1 MLAAPRAG
9 GWRGVARVRTGFA
22 PVPQSQC
29 VLVTRATRPE
39 KEDVPPLPRREH
51 YDEYEC
57 QAPSAAPT
65 TSTLSLVGIPAI
77 LTLAATCAAAAFPT
91 FSATAASSPAE
102 YDPTPGSEVLKN
114 VAGAAYVVLIIIFAA
129 RLLRRRAATAT
140 STRFASSPP
149 PEVPVRR
156 RAVAR
161 ATPANAAWAAA
172 QAGACAAALYAVCLG
187 VDAFFEGRDLPDA
200 YSARNIAVTL
210 RTIGRGMAYLLTFI
224 FGANAVGLTGE
235 RKTER

>member
-51 YDEYEC
+51 CDEDEC

-65 TSTLSLVGIPAI
+65 TSTLSLPAI

-91 FSATAASSPAE
+91 FSAIATSSPAE

-187 VDAFFEGRDLPDA
+187 VDAFLEGRDLPDA